1 MNVLKPQLRTTLWI
15 LFRRGHKLR
24 EIARLS
30 GVSRNTVGRYY
41 ERYQQELANCTKV
54 STGSDQIEPPWPPTP
69 IAISV
74 SKCEPHREFIEAQV
88 KLRRNAV
95 AIYQDLVDAHGFA
108 GAYNSVKRFVANLR
122 IREPEQFDRLTF
134 LPGEEMQVDYG
145 EGALTRVPGTDRFA
159 RPRLFVATLR
169 YSHRCYRRVIW
180 KSTQEDWAKLH
191 EEAFRYFGGSCRYV
205 VLDNLKEGV
214 LKPDIYEPTLNPVYE
229 RMLKHYEVVADP
241 ARVRDPNRK
250 GSVENAIQHTQN
262 TALKGRRFESI
273 DEQNA
278 HLEHW
283 ETTWAATRIHGNDR
297 RQVQAMFEEE
307 RPHLQPLPLTGVEYF
322 TEETRTVYSDGCVR
336 IDHSSYA
343 ARPARIGSKVL
354 VRLFKR
360 RIQIMDLDS
369 KTLIRTHDRADRP
382 GTIVLPDAERIFN
395 PCRETQRI
403 LAQAADIGESAKRLC
418 DLLFACEGRVGHRKL
433 WGIVN
438 LVRKHPRG
446 YIDKACA
453 NAMSEGIYSYKM
465 VKELTERLVAE
476 ALERQ
481 ATQDVQENPLTQDS
495 PLIRS
500 ASEYADLFDL
510 ATMAEE
516 NCK

>member
-1 MNVLKPQLRTTLWI
+1 MKAHTRTTLWT
-15 LFRRGHKLR
+15 LFGRNASQR
-24 EIARLS
+24 EIERRT
-30 GVSRNTVGRYY
+30 GVSRHTIRAYKKRYL
-41 ERYQQELANCTKV
+41 EDAASCPGVATDSGQTA
-54 STGSDQIEPPWPPTP
+54 PPWPPTP
-69 IAISV
+69 VAVSV
-74 SKCEPHREFIEAQV
+74 SKCEPYREFIEAQV

-95 AIYQDLVDAHGFA
+95 SIYQDLVDAHGFT

-122 IREPEQFDRLTF
+122 IREPEQFDRLSF

-145 EGALTRVPGTDRFA
+145 EGALTRVPGTDRYA

-169 YSHRCYRRVIW
+169 YSHRCYRRVVW
-180 KSTQEDWAKLH
+180 RSGQEDWARLH

-250 GSVENAIQHTQN
+250 GSVENAIQHTQS
-262 TALKGRRFESI
+262 TALKGRRFASI

-283 ETTWAATRIHGNDR
+283 ETTWAATRIHGSDR

-322 TEETRTVYSDGCVR
+322 KEETRTVYTDGCVR

-360 RIQIMDLDS
+360 RIEILNPDS
-369 KTLIRTHDRADRP
+369 KVLIRTHDRAERP
-382 GTIVLPDAERIFN
+382 GSVVIPDAERIFN
-395 PCRETQRI
+395 PCRETQRV
-403 LAQAADIGESAKRLC
+403 LAQAADIGESARRLC

-433 WGIVN
+433 WGIVG
-438 LVRKHPRG
+438 LSRKYPRA
-446 YIDKACA
+446 YIDKACDR
-453 NAMSEGIYSYKM
+453 AMSEGVYSYKM

-481 ATQDVQENPLTQDS
+481 AIQDTKERPLTQDS
-495 PLIRS
+495 PLIRQ
-500 ASEYADLFDL
+500 ANEYADLFGL
-510 ATMAEE
+510 AAMSEE
-516 NCK
+516 TCE

>member
-1 MNVLKPQLRTTLWI
+1 M
-15 LFRRGHKLR
+15 
-24 EIARLS
+24 
-30 GVSRNTVGRYY
+30 
-41 ERYQQELANCTKV
+41 
-54 STGSDQIEPPWPPTP
+54 
-69 IAISV
+69 
-74 SKCEPHREFIEAQV
+74 
-88 KLRRNAV
+88 
-95 AIYQDLVDAHGFA
+95 
-108 GAYNSVKRFVANLR
+108 
-122 IREPEQFDRLTF
+122 
-134 LPGEEMQVDYG
+134 
-145 EGALTRVPGTDRFA
+145 
-159 RPRLFVATLR
+159 
-169 YSHRCYRRVIW
+169 IW
-180 KSTQEDWAKLH
+180 KSTKEDWAKLH

-262 TALKGRRFESI
+262 TALQGRRFESI

-283 ETTWAATRIHGNDR
+283 ETTWAATRIHGTDR

-322 TEETRTVYSDGCVR
+322 EEETRTVYTDGCVR
-336 IDHSSYA
+336 VDHSSYA

-360 RIQIMDLDS
+360 RIEILDLDS
-369 KTLIRTHDRADRP
+369 KTLIRTHERAEQP
-382 GTIVLPDAERIFN
+382 GTVTLPDEERIFN
-395 PCRETQRI
+395 PCRETRRI
-403 LAQAADIGESAKRLC
+403 LAQAAEIGESAKRLC

-433 WGIVN
+433 WGIVG
-438 LVRKHPRG
+438 LARKHPRV

-453 NAMSEGIYSYKM
+453 SAMGEGVYSYKT
-465 VKELTERLVAE
+465 VKALTERLVAE

-481 ATQDVQENPLTQDS
+481 AIQDAKANPLTQDS

-510 ATMAEE
+510 AAMAEE
-516 NCK
+516 TCE

>member
-1 MNVLKPQLRTTLWI
+1 MKAHLRTTLWT
-15 LFRRGHKLR
+15 LFGRNAGQR
-24 EIARLS
+24 EIERLTGISRHTIRAYRARYQEDVANCS
-30 GVSRNTVGRYY
+30 GV
-41 ERYQQELANCTKV
+41 A
-54 STGSDQIEPPWPPTP
+54 TGSGQIDPPWPPTP
-69 IAISV
+69 VAVSV
-74 SKCEPHREFIEAQV
+74 SKCEPHREFIEAQAR
-88 KLRRNAV
+88 LRRNAV
-95 AIYQDLVDAHGFA
+95 SIYQDLVDGHGFS
-108 GAYNSVKRFVANLR
+108 GAYNSVKRFVAALKY
-122 IREPEQFDRLTF
+122 REPEPFDRLSF

-145 EGALTRVPGTDRFA
+145 EGALTRVPGTNRFA

-180 KSTQEDWAKLH
+180 KSSQEDWAKLH

-262 TALKGRRFESI
+262 TALKGRQFESI
-273 DEQNA
+273 DAQND

-322 TEETRTVYSDGCVR
+322 KEETRTVYTDGCVR
-336 IDHSSYA
+336 VDHSSYA
-343 ARPARIGSKVL
+343 ARPARIGSQVL

-360 RIQIMDLDS
+360 RIEILDLDS
-369 KTLIRTHDRADRP
+369 KNLIRTHDRAERQ
-382 GTIVLPDAERIFN
+382 GTVVLPDEERIFN

-433 WGIVN
+433 WGIVS
-438 LVRKHPRG
+438 LAKKHPRV
-446 YIDKACA
+446 YINKACA
-453 NAMSEGIYSYKM
+453 NAMSEGIYSYIM

-481 ATQDVQENPLTQDS
+481 AVQDAQENPLTQKS

-516 NCK
+516 RCK

>member
-1 MNVLKPQLRTTLWI
+1 MKAHLQTTLWT
-15 LFRRGHKLR
+15 LFGRNASQR
-24 EIARLS
+24 EIERRT
-30 GVSRNTVGRYY
+30 GVSRHTIRVYKKRYL
-41 ERYQQELANCTKV
+41 EDGANCPGVATD
-54 STGSDQIEPPWPPTP
+54 SGQTAPPWPPTP
-69 IAISV
+69 VAVSV
-74 SKCEPHREFIEAQV
+74 SKCEPHREFIEAQSR
-88 KLRRNAV
+88 LRRNAV
-95 AIYQDLVDAHGFA
+95 SIYQDLVDDHGFT
-108 GAYNSVKRFVANLR
+108 GAYNSVKRFVAKLR
-122 IREPEQFDRLTF
+122 IREPEQFDRLSF

-145 EGALTRVPGTDRFA
+145 EGALTRVPGTNRYA

-169 YSHRCYRRVIW
+169 YSHRCYRRVVW
-180 KSTQEDWAKLH
+180 KSSQEEWAKLH

-241 ARVRDPNRK
+241 ARARDPNRK

-262 TALKGRRFESI
+262 TALKGRRFASI

-278 HLEHW
+278 HLAHW
-283 ETTWAATRIHGNDR
+283 ETTWAATRIHGSDR

-322 TEETRTVYSDGCVR
+322 KEETRTVYTDGCIR

-354 VRLFKR
+354 VRLFRR
-360 RIQIMDLDS
+360 RIEILNPDS
-369 KTLIRTHDRADRP
+369 KVLIRTHERAEQP
-382 GTIVLPDAERIFN
+382 GTVKLPDEERIFN

-403 LAQAADIGESAKRLC
+403 LAQAAEIGESARRLC

-433 WGIVN
+433 WGIVG
-438 LVRKHPRG
+438 LARKHPRV

-453 NAMSEGIYSYKM
+453 SAMSEGIYSYKT
-465 VKELTERLVAE
+465 VKALTERLVAE

-481 ATQDVQENPLTQDS
+481 AIQDAKENPLTQDS

-510 ATMAEE
+510 AAMAEE
-516 NCK
+516 TRV